1 MTAATGNVSRA
12 THAAVTDLVTGFLG
26 QAGFDVRSRPYHERI
41 SDTLADGGIDG
52 DVRGLQDV
60 FLNVT
65 SRLTHR
71 LDLDLDRARVGA
83 DVSGKRVACFV
94 QWRASRPV
102 AESYAVLS
110 LRDLARLM
118 GGTPP
123 PP

>member
-12 THAAVTDLVTGFLG
+12 THAAVTDLVTGFLD

-41 SDTLADGGIDG
+41 SDTLADGGTDG

-83 DVSGKRVACFV
+83 TVNGRAVGAFI
-94 QWRASRPV
+94 QWRASRGIGDAYV
-102 AESYAVLS
+102 VMD
-110 LRDLARLM
+110 LRSFSRLL